1 MINLDD
7 LRNHTE
13 VGTGFTKDAMLNRA
27 AIENQNREKLRSEY
41 YDGFT
46 NGEIKLFVQWFGS
59 VQDLSHPDFLKNED
73 YILAAKIYEHIGLRV
88 PDSISAHFHQDN
100 KTYHYTNGS
109 RATLVGGDGRPLE
122 VLHNHVLQSLR
133 SAVVFSSIDWSSTR
147 HLAWIYAIV
156 VGWDDDALNEVAN
169 QFNWDEETLARLS
182 QLHAEFDLLGVGFV
196 DEVRCL
202 KTDDGDKIIIHT
214 DRVLTADQKRRV
226 VDQLKLHFKNNE
238 CLVLDGGLRFGI
250 VKT

>member
-13 VGTGFTKDAMLNRA
+13 VGTGFTKDAMLNRAADEIEVLRAKLSGKKDFIKSELREAWDA

-147 HLAWIYAIV
+147 HLAWIMP
-156 VGWDDDALNEVAN
+156 
-169 QFNWDEETLARLS
+169 
-182 QLHAEFDLLGVGFV
+182 
-196 DEVRCL
+196 
-202 KTDDGDKIIIHT
+202 
-214 DRVLTADQKRRV
+214 
-226 VDQLKLHFKNNE
+226 
-238 CLVLDGGLRFGI
+238 
-250 VKT
+250 